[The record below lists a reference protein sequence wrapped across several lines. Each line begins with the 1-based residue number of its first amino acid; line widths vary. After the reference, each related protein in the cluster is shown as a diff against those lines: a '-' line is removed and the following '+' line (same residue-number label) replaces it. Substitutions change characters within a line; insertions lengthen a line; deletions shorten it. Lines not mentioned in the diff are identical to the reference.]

1 MRISDWS
8 SDVCSSDL
16 AQIVDC
22 AMRYDPQPIHIDL
35 EAAKDGPFG
44 GLIASGFQTLALVFR
59 LFLDRGFY
67 EKSIIVGPGLDELRW
82 TAPVRPGDT
91 LRSLVEVLEV
101 TPSRSKPDRG
111 SIRLKFTTVNQ
122 KGETV
127 MTLLASTILKRRT
140 PAEAGK
146 P

>member
-35 EAAKDGPFG
+35 EAAKEGPFS
-44 GLIASGFQTLALVFR
+44 GLIASGFQTLALAFR

-91 LRSLVEVLEV
+91 LKSIVEVLEV
-101 TPSRSKPDRG
+101 TPSRSTP
-111 SIRLKFTTVNQ
+111 
-122 KGETV
+122 ETGR
-127 MTLLASTILKRRT
+127 ASGRARVCQY
-140 PAEAGK
+140 G
-146 P
+146 

>member
-35 EAAKDGPFG
+35 EAAKEGPFS
-44 GLIASGFQTLALVFR
+44 GLIASGFQTLALAFR

-91 LRSLVEVLEV
+91 LKIIGEEIGRASWRERGCQYGEVSGGGVSFKKNNKEYN
-101 TPSRSKPDRG
+101 T
-111 SIRLKFTTVNQ
+111 
-122 KGETV
+122 
-127 MTLLASTILKRRT
+127 M
-140 PAEAGK
+140 
-146 P
+146 